1 MADNVI
7 DIGGWDRVLPDE
19 VKARAAGLMARAKT
33 VVDGGEELY
42 PPNDKILRALQM
54 TPPEAVKAVIVG
66 QDPYHTPGQADG
78 LAFSVSSGNGIQP
91 SLRNI
96 FHELETDLRIK
107 IPDGAGD
114 LSRWA
119 ENGVLLLN
127 TSLTVYRGRPD
138 SCRDWGWDAV
148 TSGILET
155 VILECPQPV
164 VFVCWG
170 AKAIRFFQDASD
182 AAAKVLSGMPCGQ
195 PRDARMS
202 AAMRKFVVKSSHPSP
217 FSADKATSSAPAFL
231 GSRPFSAVNDAL
243 AGFGAEP
250 VDWSLE

>member
-1 MADNVI
+1 MINNLVNT
-7 DIGGWDRVLPDE
+7 GGWGRILPDA
-19 VKARAAGLMARAKT
+19 VKKRIADLIARANA
-33 VVDGGEELY
+33 VVEDGEELY
-42 PPNDKILRALQM
+42 PPTDKILRALQM

-96 FHELETDLRIK
+96 FKELEDDLRIK

-119 ENGVLLLN
+119 KNGVLLLN

-148 TSGILET
+148 TSGILEAI
-155 VILECPQPV
+155 ILHCPQPV

-170 AKAIRFFQDASD
+170 SKAIRFFQDASD
-182 AAAKVLSGMPCGQ
+182 AAAKVLSEMPCGQ
-195 PRDARMS
+195 LRTALMS

-231 GSRPFSAVNDAL
+231 GSRPFSAVNNART
-243 AGFGAEP
+243 GFGADP
-250 VDWSLE
+250 VDWSLC